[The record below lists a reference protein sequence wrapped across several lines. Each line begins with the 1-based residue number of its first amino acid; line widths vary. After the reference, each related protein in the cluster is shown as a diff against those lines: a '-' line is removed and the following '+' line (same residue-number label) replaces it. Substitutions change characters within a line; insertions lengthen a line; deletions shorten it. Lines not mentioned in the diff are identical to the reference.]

1 MNKKLLSAGIAVVL
15 TLLSLTGCQ
24 TTGEKD
30 EKPVVLTTLFPQY
43 DFVRAIAKDYVELE
57 YLLPLGTS
65 AHAYD
70 PTPSDII
77 KIMDS
82 DLFIYTGSVMEPWID
97 SDVLPNVTSGFNGL
111 DLSEHVSLMANTHE
125 HEEEEEEED
134 HHEGE
139 FDPHYWTLPSNA
151 KGMINAIRDELI
163 ELLPEKENEIRE
175 NADNYL
181 VELDGLDAKWH
192 NLVEHSSQLTIIYGG
207 HFAFGYVGEYY
218 GFETLSPYEG
228 YTPNAEPSPQNII
241 ALIDL
246 MDELNINVV
255 YYEQNMDPKVA
266 SAIAEPTNA
275 TLIQLNPAANLS
287 ADQFNQGLTYL
298 EIMNQ
303 NIENLKQGMKYSE

>member
-1 MNKKLLSAGIAVVL
+1 MNKKLLSAGLAVVL
-15 TLLSLTGCQ
+15 TSLSLTGCQ

-57 YLLPLGTS
+57 YLLPPGTS

-77 KIMDS
+77 KIIDS
-82 DLFIYTGSVMEPWID
+82 DLFIYTGSVMETWID
-97 SDVLPNVTSGFNGL
+97 SDILPNVTSDFNGL
-111 DLSEHVSLMANTHE
+111 DLSEHVSLMTDTHE
-125 HEEEEEEED
+125 DED
-134 HHEGE
+134 HDEGE
-139 FDPHYWTLPSNA
+139 YDPHYWILPSNA
-151 KGMINAIRDELI
+151 KNMVNAISDELI
-163 ELLPEKENEIRE
+163 KLLPEKENEIRE

-181 VELDGLDAKWH
+181 LELDTIDSKWH
-192 NLVEHSSQLTIIYGG
+192 NLVEHSSQSTIIYGG

>member
-1 MNKKLLSAGIAVVL
+1 
-15 TLLSLTGCQ
+15 
-24 TTGEKD
+24 
-30 EKPVVLTTLFPQY
+30 
-43 DFVRAIAKDYVELE
+43 VELE

-97 SDVLPNVTSGFNGL
+97 SDVLPNVTSDFNGL
-111 DLSEHVSLMANTHE
+111 DLSEHVSLMADTHDQ
-125 HEEEEEEED
+125 EED
-134 HHEGE
+134 HDEGE
-139 FDPHYWTLPSNA
+139 YDPHYWTLPSNA

-192 NLVEHSSQLTIIYGG
+192 NLVEYSSQLTIIYGG

-228 YTPNAEPSPQNII
+228 YTPNAEQ
-241 ALIDL
+241 
-246 MDELNINVV
+246 V
-255 YYEQNMDPKVA
+255 
-266 SAIAEPTNA
+266 
-275 TLIQLNPAANLS
+275 
-287 ADQFNQGLTYL
+287 
-298 EIMNQ
+298 
-303 NIENLKQGMKYSE
+303 LKI